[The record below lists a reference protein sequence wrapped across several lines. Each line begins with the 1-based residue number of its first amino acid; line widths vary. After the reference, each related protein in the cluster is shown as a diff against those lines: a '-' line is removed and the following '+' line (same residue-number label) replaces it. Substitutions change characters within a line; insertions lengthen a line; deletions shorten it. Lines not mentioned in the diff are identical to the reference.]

1 MSKLL
6 VSRSPDL
13 SRLQA
18 EGYDIAVEANNLIVR
33 VPYVDTNCAVQWGHL
48 VSELTVV
55 MDAAAGGERTGPMG
69 THVVSFVGATHGDL
83 PCDSSGQ
90 VLHAL
95 IHQISA
101 MELGGGLAA
110 SCTFSHKPDPIYPD
124 YYEKMTTYAD
134 MLLSEVHDIEPTVKV
149 QTFPPIE
156 AGEDDPVLRYFDS
169 ASSRA
174 GIGAVTDRLRGQKLV
189 IVGLGGTGSYILD
202 AVAKMPV
209 AEVHLYDS
217 DTYLTHNAFRS
228 PGAATLD
235 QLKRQPLKVRHHQA
249 TYDSIH
255 RGIFAHPERV
265 VESNIDE
272 LRDATFVFLAMDTSP
287 QKLYIIEK
295 LQEFEVPMVDC
306 GMGIYQAGTAIG
318 GIVRTTMSSPKQK
331 DPTWINEN
339 ISFADEDDDEYSQN
353 IQIAELNMLNAA
365 FAVIAWKKYLGYYAD
380 FESETSSVYTIDGNH
395 LLNEGAS
402 VED

>member
-1 MSKLL
+1 MSKPL

-13 SRLQA
+13 NRLQV

-33 VPYVDTNCAVQWGHL
+33 VPYVDANRKVQWGFL

-55 MDAAAGGERTGPMG
+55 MDVAAGGERTGPMSS
-69 THVVSFVGATHGDL
+69 HVVNFVGVTAEDL
-83 PCDSSGQ
+83 PCDSNGQ

-95 IHQISA
+95 IYQIGTTH
-101 MELGGGLAA
+101 LGGGLIA
-110 SCTFSHKPDPIYPD
+110 SCGFSHKPEPIYQD

-134 MLLSEVHDIEPTVKV
+134 MLLSEVHEIDPAVKV
-149 QTFPPIE
+149 QTFPPIK
-156 AGEDDPVLRYFDS
+156 AGEDETPLRYFDS

-174 GIGAVTDRLRGQKLV
+174 GIGAVIDRLRGQKV
-189 IVGLGGTGSYILD
+189 IIVGLGGTGSYILD
-202 AVAKMPV
+202 AVAKTPV
-209 AEVHLYDS
+209 AEVHLYDG

-228 PGAATLD
+228 PGAATFD
-235 QLKRQPLKVRHHQA
+235 QLTAQPLKVHHHQV
-249 TYDSIH
+249 TYDAMH
-255 RGIFAHPERV
+255 RGVIAHAERV
-265 VESNIDE
+265 TNANIDE
-272 LRDATFVFLAMDTSP
+272 LRDASFVFLAMDTSP

-295 LQEFEVPMVDC
+295 LQEFAIPMVDC
-306 GMGIYQAGTAIG
+306 GMGIYQAGTSIA
-318 GIVRTTMSSPKQK
+318 GIVRTTMSSARQ
-331 DPTWINEN
+331 DNQTWINDN

-365 FAVIAWKKYLGYYAD
+365 FAVIAWKKYFGYYAD

-395 LLNEGAS
+395 LLNEVVT

>member
-1 MSKLL
+1 MSKPL

-13 SRLQA
+13 RRLQT
-18 EGYDIAVEANNLIVR
+18 EGYDIAIEANNLIVR
-33 VPYVDTNCAVQWGHL
+33 VPYLDANRTVQWGHL
-48 VSELTVV
+48 VSELTVIV
-55 MDAAAGGERTGPMG
+55 DAVADGERTGPLI
-69 THVVSFVGATHGDL
+69 THVVSFVGATPRDL
-83 PCDSSGQ
+83 PCDSSGE

-95 IHQISA
+95 INQISA
-101 MELGGGLAA
+101 MELGGGLTA

-124 YYEKMTTYAD
+124 YYDKMTTYAD
-134 MLLSEVHDIEPTVKV
+134 MLLSEVHEIDPTIRV

-156 AGEDDPVLRYFDS
+156 AGEDESVLRYFDS

-174 GIGAVTDRLRGQKLV
+174 GIGAVTERLRGQKIV

-202 AVAKMPV
+202 VVAKMPV

-235 QLKRQPLKVRHHQA
+235 QLKSQPLKVHHHQS
-249 TYDSIH
+249 TYDSMH
-255 RGIFAHPERV
+255 RGIVAHPERV
-265 VESNIDE
+265 AESNIDE
-272 LRDATFVFLAMDTSP
+272 LRDATFVFLAMDTSL
-287 QKLYIIEK
+287 QKLYIIER
-295 LQEFEVPMVDC
+295 LQEFGVPMVDC

-318 GIVRTTMSSPKQK
+318 GIVRTTTSSRKQN

-380 FESETSSVYTIDGNH
+380 FEGETSSVYTIDGNH